1 MIEYIKIKI
10 WSILKEKEI
19 SLAMIF
25 NKNGEI
31 LWHRGRD
38 IEGNNIFTGGG
49 FSKSSIKDIL
59 QKDKLVKKENI
70 IISNGDLPLSAKVL
84 NVRSLLII
92 PVGDQ
97 FYLYLDSGSQKSFSE
112 SDVKIFKTIGEMLEQ
127 LILQIRKKTSAAGGL
142 VGQSDNIKFIRE
154 QIIKYSILDETILI
168 VGDTGVGKSH
178 VAELIHQHS
187 GREGNFVT
195 VNTPSIPEN
204 LFESELFG
212 YKKGAFTGAHENKN
226 GLVTEANHGTLFLDE
241 ISEIPMSFQAKLL
254 RFIDKKKYTILG
266 EPSEKSADVRII
278 AATNQKLE
286 ELIKTNKFREDLFFR
301 LQVLEIEILPLK
313 KRKEDIKS
321 LVLSLNKY
329 LKEKTI
335 GDGFFEALY
344 QYDWPGN
351 IRELVNILTKASI
364 HCESPI
370 TGNKITEIIQKS
382 KYKKSIKEDKINR
395 VLTDLNSG
403 KNFWDTVRKP
413 YLSHDLN
420 REEVKNILTESFI
433 KSGEKKYVGLLDFFH
448 LAKSDYNKF
457 MSFLIDNDLK

>member
-1 MIEYIKIKI
+1 MIEYIKNKI

-19 SLAMIF
+19 SLSMIF

-38 IEGNNIFTGGG
+38 VEGNNVFAGKG
-49 FSKSSIKDIL
+49 FSKSSIKEIL
-59 QKDKLVKKENI
+59 QKDKLIKKENI
-70 IISNGDLPLSAKVL
+70 IVCDENLPSSAKVL

-112 SDVKIFKTIGEMLEQ
+112 VDCKIFKTIGEMLEQ
-127 LILQIRKKTSAAGGL
+127 MILQIRKKTNDAGGL
-142 VGQSDNIKFIRE
+142 IGQSDHIKYVRE

-178 VAELIHQHS
+178 VAELIHQNS

-195 VNTPSIPEN
+195 VNTPGIPEN

-212 YKKGAFTGAHENKN
+212 YRKGAFTGAHENKN
-226 GLVTEANHGTLFLDE
+226 GLVAEANHGTLFFDE
-241 ISEIPMSFQAKLL
+241 ISEIPMAFQAKLL
-254 RFIDKKKYTILG
+254 RFIDKKKYSILG
-266 EPSEKSADVRII
+266 EPSEKFADVRII

-335 GDGFFEALY
+335 GAGFYEALY

-351 IRELVNILTKASI
+351 IRELINILTKASI

-370 TGNKITEIIQKS
+370 TGDKITDIIQKS
-382 KYKKSIKEDKINR
+382 KYKKSIKEDKIKQILN
-395 VLTDLNSG
+395 DLNSG

-420 REEVKNILTESFI
+420 REEVKEILAESFI
-433 KSGEKKYVGLLDFFH
+433 KSGKKKYVDLLDFFH
-448 LAKSDYNKF
+448 IAKSDYNKF